1 MTRAAVLGAFAV
13 WITCAAIRWYT
24 PTPLAHDEARYALA
38 TKDFVEGRPARWVY
52 VPTGMIAV
60 GAPGMLA
67 GGSDRA
73 LRVLPLLLGLG
84 FLVAAWRA
92 GCAIG
97 GPETGA
103 WTAAVVAGIGQLAQ
117 LQTDLLSDLPS
128 AGCLLGAIAVLVHEL
143 RRDGGPSWRIL
154 WAAPLCAAA
163 MYLRYGSCVVIV
175 MIAVATLVMR
185 RPDARSVRRML
196 ATVALFGV
204 LMVPHAA
211 QALATTGSPFGI
223 VLESAS
229 VPPRGGA
236 YAAYFGH
243 PIEYLGIV
251 PTLLGLAALAGAW
264 RDRWRLYAFALGLAD
279 ILVLAHLG
287 PAETRYVTVG
297 IVLLVIAGV
306 ATLRDVIVRV
316 PIAAAVAV
324 GVTWAIALVHVG
336 HHGELRV
343 ASMRATLVAV
353 RAIAADAHGRPCE
366 VLGRHALQIEWYSHC
381 RQIEELPGTTGLV
394 YAVRDNTG
402 GPWQPAELPGTRIV
416 DQPGLVEVTRLAA
429 P

>member
-1 MTRAAVLGAFAV
+1 MSRAAVLGAFAV

-38 TKDFVEGRPARWVY
+38 TKDFIESRPARWVY
-52 VPTGMIAV
+52 VSSGMLAV
-60 GAPGMLA
+60 GAPGILA

-103 WTAAVVAGIGQLAQ
+103 WTAAVVVGIGQLAQ
-117 LQTDLLSDLPS
+117 LQSDLLSDLPS

-143 RRDGGPSWRIL
+143 RRDGGPTWRIL

-185 RPDARSVRRML
+185 RPDRKML
-196 ATVALFGV
+196 ATVALFGL
-204 LMVPHAA
+204 LMVPHAV
-211 QALATTGSPFGI
+211 QAIAGTGSPFGI
-223 VLESAS
+223 VLESAG
-229 VPPRGGA
+229 VPTRGGA
-236 YAAYFGH
+236 YAAYFGR
-243 PIEYLGIV
+243 PIEFFGIV
-251 PTLLGLAALAGAW
+251 TTLLGLVALAGAW
-264 RDRWRLYAFALGLAD
+264 RDRWRLYALVLGVGD
-279 ILVLAHLG
+279 ILVLAHLST
-287 PAETRYVTVG
+287 AQTRYVTVG
-297 IVLLVIAGV
+297 IVLLVIAGI
-306 ATLRDVIVRV
+306 ATLRDVIARV
-316 PIAAAVAV
+316 PIAAALVV
-324 GVTWAIALVHVG
+324 GITWVIALLHVG

-343 ASMRATLVAV
+343 ASMRATLIAV
-353 RAIAADAHGRPCE
+353 PAITADAHGRPCE

-381 RQIEELPGTTGLV
+381 RQIEELPGKTGLV